1 MSGLKTLYN
10 LLLKDT
16 VKGSGQASGIMSIGD
31 SVRKLAKRKFEAY
44 VATAQRQGVDLDK
57 LSEEQIKYM
66 LELNKPKAPK
76 VYSNE
81 EAYEIL
87 SRFANQNK
95 TGKVIKADFGKPF
108 KEEIGSVDNIIND
121 ITRMEPIAAMKEV
134 NKVLGKKGK
143 YKNLSKQDSEKVFND
158 FNTEQ
163 ADKVVSGVNSECSEV
178 FWFYPS
184 SSASDNDRY
193 VVYNYG
199 EKVWYFGTLARTAW
213 LDRGT
218 RSFPIAA
225 GGQYLYNHE
234 IGFDDD
240 GSAMTAFIESAGID
254 IGDGDKFSYI
264 RRIVPD
270 LTFTGSTSL
279 SAPQAVFTIK
289 ARRFPG
295 ADFSDTESGTA

>member
-16 VKGSGQASGIMSIGD
+16 IKGSGQASGIMSIGD

-143 YKNLSKQDSEKVFND
+143 YKNLSKQDSEKIFKDTDDWINQRD
-158 FNTEQ
+158 P
-163 ADKVVSGVNSECSEV
+163 ADLYDYKNKR
-178 FWFYPS
+178 P
-184 SSASDNDRY
+184 
-193 VVYNYG
+193 VY
-199 EKVWYFGTLARTAW
+199 F
-213 LDRGT
+213 
-218 RSFPIAA
+218 
-225 GGQYLYNHE
+225 
-234 IGFDDD
+234 
-240 GSAMTAFIESAGID
+240 
-254 IGDGDKFSYI
+254 
-264 RRIVPD
+264 
-270 LTFTGSTSL
+270 
-279 SAPQAVFTIK
+279 
-289 ARRFPG
+289 
-295 ADFSDTESGTA
+295 